1 MNIQEVAPP
10 TKKHERMVKH
20 IKKSYK
26 KDGKLTDDEKS
37 IAYAT
42 AWKNY
47 NKEEVVLEKDLNA
60 AERRALPDSDFALP
74 GKGEGPEGKQR
85 GAYPINDKKHAR
97 NALAMA
103 AAHASPEKEAKVK
116 AAVKKKFPDIEQS
129 EDWKPEIEVIDTKK
143 EVKKREKKRKEAES
157 SLPPHLR
164 LDAMKKAFAH
174 TNESVVLDANTKI
187 KTDEKKKKKEA
198 ELRRLLKHAIA
209 VKKGQAESFEI
220 DKSAHK
226 KVQKKAKLRN
236 LAKGNMNPNEK
247 AAAEKKAGGPKLYG
261 EGAAWTKKS
270 GKNPEGGLNEKGRK
284 SYERDN
290 PGSDLKAP
298 QPEGGSRK
306 KSFCARMGGMKKKL
320 TSSKTANDPDSRIN
334 KALRKWKCNEES
346 KGLYANIHAKRKRG
360 ERPAKPGEKGYPK
373 PGAFASAEKTTKEE
387 LAFEGW
393 QDRAKEAMKR
403 VAGKKPTKKHD
414 YGRDAGK
421 IAKELIRKK
430 DHQSVNFLDP
440 DD

>member
-47 NKEEVVLEKDLNA
+47 NKEEVVLEKDLNPSIELAKIKLEKKKKEDAKKKKAKALAKSKQRATGALKKHDSDGDGYVRVIDDGYELEGEDLQEKDLNA
-60 AERRALPDSDFALP
+60 AERRALPDSDFVFP
-74 GKGEGPEGKQR
+74 GKGEGPKGKQR
-85 GAYPINDKKHAR
+85 GAYPIPDKKHAR

-143 EVKKREKKRKEAES
+143 EAKKREKKRKEAES

-247 AAAEKKAGGPKLYG
+247 AAAEKKAGGPKL
-261 EGAAWTKKS
+261 
-270 GKNPEGGLNEKGRK
+270 
-284 SYERDN
+284 
-290 PGSDLKAP
+290 
-298 QPEGGSRK
+298 
-306 KSFCARMGGMKKKL
+306 
-320 TSSKTANDPDSRIN
+320 
-334 KALRKWKCNEES
+334 
-346 KGLYANIHAKRKRG
+346 
-360 ERPAKPGEKGYPK
+360 
-373 PGAFASAEKTTKEE
+373 
-387 LAFEGW
+387 AFEGW
-393 QDRAKEAMKR
+393 QDRAKEAMRK
-403 VAGKKPTKKHD
+403 VAGKKPPKKHD
-414 YGRDAGK
+414 YGKDAGK
-421 IAKELIRKK
+421 VARELMRKK
-430 DHQSVNFLDP
+430 DHQTVNFLDP